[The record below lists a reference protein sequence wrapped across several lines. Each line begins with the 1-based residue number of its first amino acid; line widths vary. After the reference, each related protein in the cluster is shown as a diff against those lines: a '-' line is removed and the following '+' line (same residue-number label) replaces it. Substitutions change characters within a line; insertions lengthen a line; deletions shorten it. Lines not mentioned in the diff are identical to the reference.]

1 MDLESIRKEIDN
13 IDDEILSLFLR
24 RMELSNLAIEEKI
37 NTGKNLRDKTREN
50 QIIQDIVK
58 KSGDYANYS
67 KILFETIMSLSRHRQ
82 AHLLKIDFNNSNYY
96 KNFNLDDLCKDE
108 INYFINLWNSLE
120 E

>member
-1 MDLESIRKEIDN
+1 MELKSIRKEIDN
-13 IDDEILSLFLR
+13 IDDEILDLFLR
-24 RMELSNLAIEEKI
+24 RMELSSLAIKEKI

-58 KSGDYANYS
+58 KSGNYAKYS

-82 AHLLKIDFNNSNYY
+82 AHILKSNLNYSNYY
-96 KNFNLDDLCKDE
+96 PNFNLDDLCEDE
-108 INYFINLWNSLE
+108 IKYFDNLWNSLE